1 QAAQGQEN
9 RMSKRVLILDD
20 NADNRKLL
28 VFALY
33 GRPYEVCEAALG
45 QEVLTMLDAQPE
57 PFDLALLDVEL
68 PDVDGLQVAVH
79 LRKHSPEVVLIMLSA
94 NDNTD
99 LVHRA
104 RELGANAYIVK
115 PFNLPK
121 LLEFVNAFENQ
132 MVKADSALQRF

>member
-1 QAAQGQEN
+1 MA
-9 RMSKRVLILDD
+9 KRVLILDD

-28 VFALY
+28 VFALHA
-33 GRPYEVCEAALG
+33 RPYEICEAALG
-45 QEVLTMLDAQPE
+45 EDVDALLKSQPP

-68 PDVDGLQVAVH
+68 PDGDGLELAAR
-79 LRKHSPEVVLIMLSA
+79 LREHSPEVVLIMLSA

-99 LVHRA
+99 LVQQARA
-104 RELGANAYIVK
+104 LGANAYVVK

-132 MVKADSALQRF
+132 IVKAESALQRF